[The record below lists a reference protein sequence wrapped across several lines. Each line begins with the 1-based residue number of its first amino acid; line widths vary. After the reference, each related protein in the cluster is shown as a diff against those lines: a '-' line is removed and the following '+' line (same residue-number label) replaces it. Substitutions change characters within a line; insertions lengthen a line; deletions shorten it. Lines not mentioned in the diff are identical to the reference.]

1 MFIVRKFLLLILFIG
16 SLFPKEIIAVLELEQ
31 KGLSPEEAQTL
42 TQRLTT
48 KLVSIGKYQVVE
60 RSNMDKILKEQK
72 FQHSGGT
79 DSECAVEIGQLL
91 NTDFIIIGNVS
102 KFGSIWVIDSRL
114 IDVAQGNVLI
124 SAEFS
129 MEGDIDVLITSGIP
143 SIAQQLSEVPIQST
157 TTITSVDDIIR
168 EAPLKVKTPTT
179 DFIAYKDDSIPTKK
193 SSLVLNDY
201 YYKGH
206 ELELSDNTTIYGNYL
221 GTNSDLVL
229 FAHASYVKNVHCNR
243 VVNIYDGVGNKI
255 DYDCTEDTFF
265 PEQ

>member
-1 MFIVRKFLLLILFIG
+1 MIRNKTLIYFVFLS
-16 SLFPKEIIAVLELEQ
+16 SLFAKDIIAVLDFDQ
-31 KGLSPEEAQTL
+31 IGLSPGEAKIL

-72 FQHSGGT
+72 FQHSGCT
-79 DSECAVEIGQLL
+79 DSKCAVEIGQLL
-91 NTDFIIIGNVS
+91 NTDHIVIGSVS
-102 KFGSIWVIDSRL
+102 KFGSTWVIDSRL
-114 IDVAQGNVLI
+114 IDVALGNVLI

-129 MEGDIDVLITSGIP
+129 IEGDIDLLITSGMS
-143 SIAQQLSEVPIQST
+143 SIAQQLSELPVEST
-157 TTITSVDDIIR
+157 NTTTSVDDIIT
-168 EAPLKVKTPTT
+168 EAPITVKTSTN
-179 DFIAYKDDSIPTKK
+179 DFIAYKDDVIPTKQ
-193 SSLVLNDY
+193 SDMVLSDY

-221 GTNSDLVL
+221 GTNSGLVL
-229 FAHASYVKNVHCNR
+229 FAHTGYVKNVNCNR

-255 DYDCTEDTFF
+255 DYDCAQDTFY

>member
-1 MFIVRKFLLLILFIG
+1 MIRSKYLIYFTFIS
-16 SLFPKEIIAVLELEQ
+16 SLFAKDIIAVLDFDQ
-31 KGLSPEEAQTL
+31 IGLSPGEAKIL

-72 FQHSGGT
+72 FQHSGCT
-79 DSECAVEIGQLL
+79 DSKCAVEIGQLL
-91 NTDFIIIGNVS
+91 NTDHIVIGSVS
-102 KFGSIWVIDSRL
+102 KFGSTWVIDSRL
-114 IDVAQGNVLI
+114 IDVALGNVLI

-129 MEGDIDVLITSGIP
+129 IEGDIDLLITSGMS

-157 TTITSVDDIIR
+157 TNASVDNIIR
-168 EAPLKVKTPTT
+168 EAPVKAKAPTT

-193 SSLVLNDY
+193 SSLVFNDY

-229 FAHASYVKNVHCNR
+229 FAHAGYVKNVHCNR
-243 VVNIYDGVGNKI
+243 VVNIYDGVGDKI
-255 DYDCTEDTFF
+255 DYDCTEDTFY

>member
-1 MFIVRKFLLLILFIG
+1 MRKFLLPILFAT
-16 SLFPKEIIAVLELEQ
+16 SLFGAKYLAVLDLEAE
-31 KGLSPEEAQTL
+31 SISESEAKIL
-42 TQRLTT
+42 TQRLT
-48 KLVSIGKYQVVE
+48 SIIIELSDYSVVE
-60 RSNMDKILKEQK
+60 RANINKILNEQK
-72 FQHSGGT
+72 FQHSGCT

-91 NTDFIIIGNVS
+91 NTDFIIIGYVS

-168 EAPLKVKTPTT
+168 EAPVKAKTPTT

-193 SSLVLNDY
+193 SSLVLSDY

-221 GTNSDLVL
+221 GTNSGLVL
-229 FAHASYVKNVHCNR
+229 FISAGYVKNVHCNR
-243 VVNIYDGVGNKI
+243 VVNIYDGVGDEI